1 MYEIEVALEPG
12 DAARL
17 QALADKQGITPEQM
31 AGRLARAELTRRI
44 QLKSYPE
51 AVVLPF
57 RTGLIREV

>member
-1 MYEIEVALEPG
+1 MFEIEFALEPG

-17 QALADKQGITPEQM
+17 RALAEEQGITPGEM

-57 RTGLIREV
+57 RVGLIREV